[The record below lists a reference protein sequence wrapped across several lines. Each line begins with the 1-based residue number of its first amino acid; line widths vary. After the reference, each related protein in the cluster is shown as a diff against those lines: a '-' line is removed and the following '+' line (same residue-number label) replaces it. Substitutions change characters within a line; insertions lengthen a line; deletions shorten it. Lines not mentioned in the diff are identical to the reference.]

1 VQEEGVLFA
10 VDAALLRRTALLYV
24 VPRLRRSVAGLSP
37 HRTLFDP
44 GSFTVRFV
52 VDTVSL

>member
-1 VQEEGVLFA
+1 MQEEGVLFA
-10 VDAALLRRTALLYV
+10 VDAALLRLLYV